1 MRVFKTKLF
10 HRWAVDEKLTDEA
23 LWKAEI
29 EMKQGLVD
37 AQLGGHVFKKRVPI
51 REQGKRGGLRTLIA
65 FKMNDNAFFM
75 FGFAKNEQDNI
86 NKKELKA
93 LKALANQLLSYRA
106 QNISQALKVKELI
119 EVNVP

>member
-23 LWKAEI
+23 LWKAAS
-29 EMKQGLVD
+29 EMEQGLVD

-51 REQGKRGGLRTLIA
+51 RGQGKRGGLRTLIA
-65 FKMNDNAFFM
+65 FKINDNAFFM

-86 NKKELKA
+86 SKKELKA
-93 LKALANQLLSYRA
+93 LKALAEQLLSYNT
-106 QNISQALKVKELI
+106 QSINQALKVKELI
-119 EVNVP
+119 EVNEL

>member
-10 HRWAVDEKLTDEA
+10 HRWAADEKLTDEA
-23 LWKAEI
+23 LWKAAS

-51 REQGKRGGLRTLIA
+51 RGQGKRGGLRTLIA

-86 NKKELKA
+86 SKKELKA
-93 LKALANQLLSYRA
+93 LKALAEQLLSYSTRS
-106 QNISQALKVKELI
+106 ISQALKIKELI
-119 EVNVP
+119 EVNAP